1 MSFSRRSTSSAWRA
15 PCSPAIS
22 RSTGCA
28 RASTRSTRAS
38 TSSLAASSKRSA
50 ARSSTTTP
58 FASTGCNEMKFA
70 LGYIG
75 VGLMGGPMTTRL
87 ASLGWQVRGYD
98 IVPERSAVR
107 SVAEAAQGADVVAL
121 NLPTNEAVEE
131 VVAKLLEIV
140 KAPQLIVDFSTI
152 PVEACRRHAKRLEQ
166 TTGCRWVD
174 APVSGGPPAAAAG
187 TLTVM
192 AGGEAADLERL
203 APLMGDIAGRCT
215 HMGPVGAGLAAKMI
229 NQLIVGVGHAM
240 LGEAVA
246 LCEKA
251 GIDAGRM
258 PECLGG
264 GYADSNL
271 MKAYWPRMVERDF
284 APRGYVR
291 QLLKDLEMVSA
302 LAASLD
308 ASTPMLQ
315 DALAAYRELKKRGHS
330 ELDTSAIRKLY
341 D

>member
-1 MSFSRRSTSSAWRA
+1 
-15 PCSPAIS
+15 
-22 RSTGCA
+22 
-28 RASTRSTRAS
+28 
-38 TSSLAASSKRSA
+38 
-50 ARSSTTTP
+50 
-58 FASTGCNEMKFA
+58 MKFA

-131 VVAKLLEIV
+131 VVAKLLEVV

-203 APLMGDIAGRCT
+203 APLMRDIGQRCT

-251 GIDAGRM
+251 GIDAARI
-258 PECLGG
+258 PECLAG
-264 GYADSNL
+264 GYADSNVL
-271 MKAYWPRMVERDF
+271 KAYWPRMVQRDF

-291 QLLKDLEMVSA
+291 QLLKDLEMVRAWAQGLQSQ
-302 LAASLD
+302 
-308 ASTPMLQ
+308 TPMLQ
-315 DALAAYRELKKRGHS
+315 TALEAYRQLKKRGHS
-330 ELDTSAIRKLY
+330 ELDTSAVVKLY
-341 D
+341 LGG